1 MPSAL
6 VIAVAVFLAA
16 GAGYV
21 LLVVIDWRGRRSV
34 ADTTGADSG
43 GSWPSESGGLS
54 SWFSNTASDVMG
66 NPINGG
72 GSDSGSGGDGGGGDG
87 GGGD

>member
-21 LLVVIDWRGRRSV
+21 LLVVIDWRGRRRV
-34 ADTTGADSG
+34 ADTTAADSG
-43 GSWPSESGGLS
+43 GSWPWESGGPS
-54 SWFSNTASDVMG
+54 GWFSNTASDVMG
-66 NPINGG
+66 NPIDGG
-72 GSDSGSGGDGGGGDG
+72 GSDGGDGGGGDG